1 MIWTKEG
8 VMANY
13 SERQLEGSGNSWY
26 DPKYGHTY
34 SWRGKVDGDLVYMN
48 ESEFLDPQNGLVY
61 KRGSSSYDRTDNNIS
76 YDMYSGKIIGSG
88 SPVPSASSN
97 QKNTGTTAPSPKSDG
112 SNPWAELIALF
123 LVFPNWL
130 ILLIVV
136 TISAPG
142 LMLDLLRIIW
152 SAICWIAKP
161 IWWLVWGV
169 TWAILQFIWSV
180 ICEGYIQIWNQMT
193 LDWYGL
199 WFALVAI
206 VVTRIALTYTRK
218 KSDPRKGT
226 LILFG
231 AFIFGLLSN
240 VLAYSAPHHIFW
252 HYFFPVLVGLI
263 CFACA
268 DGTESNE
275 KKSDYI
281 WYCAITYGILVITD
295 RQLLLDS
302 HPVTGEPFLVSL
314 LIMIPA
320 AILMLILTSIAK
332 SIAQHKKK
340 KLVPKAN

>member
-1 MIWTKEG
+1 
-8 VMANY
+8 MADY
-13 SERQLEGSGNSWY
+13 STRQLEGSGNSWY
-26 DPKYGHTY
+26 DPEYGHTY
-34 SWRGKVDGDLVYMN
+34 SGCGRVDGDLVYMN
-48 ESEFLDPQNGLVY
+48 EYEFLDPQNGLVY
-61 KRGSSSYDRTDNNIS
+61 KRGSNSYDRTDNNIS

-88 SPVPSASSN
+88 SILSQIFSKDKGDSTNSGPGGDPPPPPPPP
-97 QKNTGTTAPSPKSDG
+97 GCG
-112 SNPWAELIALF
+112 WREF
-123 LVFPNWL
+123 L
-130 ILLIVV
+130 ILLVLVIVI
-136 TISAPG
+136 TFIISPHKG
-142 LMLDLLRIIW
+142 QELVGVILRFVW
-152 SAICWIAKP
+152 DIA
-161 IWWLVWGV
+161 WGI
-169 TWAILQFIWSV
+169 TWGILQFIWSV
-180 ICEGYIQIWNQMT
+180 FCEGYIQIWNQMT

-275 KKSDYI
+275 EKSNYI

-320 AILMLILTSIAK
+320 AILMFILTSIAK

-340 KLVPKAN
+340 KLVP